1 MLFSVIIPTANRN
14 ELLAKCLDCLKQ
26 SIQLFN
32 EDEVEVIV
40 TDDGKNNEA
49 KEFIAKNYTWVK
61 WIEGPK
67 KGPAANRNNGAKNA
81 NGEWLIFLDDDCE
94 PSVQLLKAYYDAV
107 SQNKNVFVFEGRIST
122 TRTFLN
128 SLESAPINENGGLL
142 WSCNFCVSKTIFNL
156 LNGFDEVFKYPHLE
170 DNDFKL
176 RIDKL
181 KHEIEFV
188 PEALVLHPPRK
199 LASGKKLGLYHQY
212 DIYFYQKH
220 LIKYSFFSIIKNI
233 IINRSY
239 SIVTRKFTR
248 YTFISIYYM
257 FCEIIVVT
265 INFSKWKHSFTGMSL
280 SKI

>member
-49 KEFIAKNYTWVK
+49 KEFIAKNYIWVK

-67 KGPAANRNNGAKNA
+67 KGPAANRNNGAKHA
-81 NGEWLIFLDDDCE
+81 TGEWLVFLDDDCE
-94 PSVQLLKAYYDAV
+94 PDEQLLKAYQKAILI
-107 SQNKNVFVFEGRIST
+107 NKNIFVFEGRTKT
-122 TRTFLN
+122 TRVFFN
-128 SLESAPINENGGLL
+128 SLESAPVNENGGLL
-142 WSCNFCVSKTIFNL
+142 WSCNFCVAKHFFNFL
-156 LNGFDEVFKYPHLE
+156 KGFDEVFKYPHLE

-176 RIDKL
+176 RVDSVKQKIK
-181 KHEIEFV
+181 FV
-188 PEALVLHPPRK
+188 SEALVLHPPR
-199 LASGKKLGLYHQY
+199 LLTSGKKLGLYHQY

-233 IINRSY
+233 LIARSY

-257 FCEIIVVT
+257 LCEIIVVT